1 MHILQANQD
10 NRVVRSGIRMRLA
23 TLLLAVA
30 AVPSFA
36 AISAKEFET
45 PDVAVSALADAIRS
59 NQPRQL
65 RFILGPG
72 SGRLVHSG
80 DAVEDSISRQKF
92 VAAFDQAHSIVYKG
106 DGDSVAELQIGS
118 AAWPFPIPLVKS
130 GDAHWHFNAA
140 SGAAEILARRVGR
153 NELSAIQVSL
163 AIVDAEREYAQQ
175 HTNPTGVGEYT
186 RRLSSRPGTH
196 DGLYW
201 PSTQGEMSS
210 PLGPLLAKASAEGY
224 VSAKPG
230 KHVPYHGYYYKILTA
245 QGASAPGGAY
255 DYVVNGK
262 LMGGVAV
269 MAYPAR
275 HGASGVMS
283 FMVDQNH
290 IVYEKDLGPRSESAA
305 RATKRFDPDVSWK
318 VVPAKS
324 N

>member
-1 MHILQANQD
+1 MHILQANRD
-10 NRVVRSGIRMRLA
+10 NCVMRSGFCMRLA
-23 TLLLAVA
+23 TLLLAIA
-30 AVPSFA
+30 AIPSFA
-36 AISAKEFET
+36 AISAKEFDT
-45 PDVAVSALADAIRS
+45 PDAAVSALADAVRS
-59 NQPRQL
+59 SQPRQL

-92 VAAFDQAHSIVYKG
+92 VAAFDQAHSLVYQ
-106 DGDSVAELQIGS
+106 GDSLVELQIGS
-118 AAWPFPIPLVKS
+118 AAWTFPIPLVKS
-130 GDAHWHFNAA
+130 SDARWHFNTA

-163 AIVDAEREYAQQ
+163 AIIDAEREYAQQ
-175 HTNPTGVGEYT
+175 HANPTGVGEYT
-186 RRLSSRPGTH
+186 RRLSSRSGTH

-201 PSTQGEMSS
+201 PSTQGEMPS
-210 PLGPLLAKASAEGY
+210 PLGPLLAKAAVDGY
-224 VSAKPG
+224 VSAKPD
-230 KHVPYHGYYYKILTA
+230 KHVPYQGYYYKILTA

-262 LMGGVAV
+262 LIGGVAV

-290 IVYEKDLGPRSESAA
+290 IVYERDLGPRSESAA
-305 RATKRFDPDVSWK
+305 RETRLFNPDSSWK
-318 VVPAKS
+318 EVPAKS
-324 N
+324 D